1 MLSEFKLAPSILS
14 ADFSNLK
21 GALNICAEGGADWIH
36 VDVMDNQFVPNL
48 TIGPPVVKSLRKNTE
63 KFIDVHMMVVN
74 PENLVEPFARAGA
87 DNITFHI
94 EATDNPDEVIDLI
107 RATGKM
113 VGISLKP
120 STPFSEI
127 KPYMDKIDLV
137 LVMSVEPGFG
147 GQGYIESSTARIMGI
162 KKYLK
167 DSSGQFIINNN
178 GRAAYRVGSK
188 YKFLDAEQLSNLV
201 STQLSKSNYVP
212 IFVRG
217 DSDKLGLVKIKEQDT
232 QDAIN

>member
-1 MLSEFKLAPSILS
+1 MYSEFKLAPSILS

-21 GALNICAEGGADWIH
+21 GALKICDDGGADWIH

-48 TIGPPVVKSLRKNTE
+48 TIGPPVVKSLRKNTK
-63 KFIDVHMMVVN
+63 KFIDVHMMVIN

-87 DNITFHI
+87 DNITFHV
-94 EATDNPDEVIDLI
+94 EAAEEPEEVIELI

-120 STPFSEI
+120 STPFNEI
-127 KPYMDKIDLV
+127 KPFMDKVDLV

-147 GQGYIESSTARIMGI
+147 GQGYIESSTARISKI

-167 DSSGQFIINNN
+167 DNCLE
-178 GRAAYRVGSK
+178 RVQIQVDGGIKLHNAKEVISAGGDILVAGSEVFGSK
-188 YKFLDAEQLSNLV
+188 NPNQVIRDFYANASSIQ
-201 STQLSKSNYVP
+201 
-212 IFVRG
+212 
-217 DSDKLGLVKIKEQDT
+217 
-232 QDAIN
+232 